1 MTKEISRL
9 LLMVVLLTIFTPA
22 MADELT
28 IKTTRKLV
36 VLDPGH
42 GGNDHGII
50 SATGIL
56 EKQIVLKLALM
67 TAQML
72 GDQYRSLLTRTTDT
86 SLSETDRT
94 AFANHNKADLFLSL
108 HLHTKK
114 NKSFFFYFD
123 TPDTAPA
130 NSSTSWRT
138 QGLIHQD
145 KSRQGA
151 KLFAKI
157 FQELDKGT
165 RPDFGPAPAIP
176 LEGLQMTAI
185 LAEPFTISDI
195 PETTAELSDFLA
207 IYAKRLARSIEAY
220 LENKF

>member
-1 MTKEISRL
+1 
-9 LLMVVLLTIFTPA
+9 

-42 GGNDHGII
+42 GGNDQGII
-50 SATGIL
+50 STTGIL

-72 GDQYRSLLTRTTDT
+72 SDQYRSLLTRTTDI

-94 AFANHNKADLFLSL
+94 AFANQNKADLFLSL
-108 HLHTKK
+108 HLHAKK

-123 TPDTAPA
+123 TPDTASA

-138 QGLIHQD
+138 QGMTHQD

-157 FQELDKGT
+157 FQDLNKGT

-195 PETTAELSDFLA
+195 PGTIAAQENFIAT
-207 IYAKRLARSIEAY
+207 YAKTLARSIEAY
-220 LENKF
+220 FENKF